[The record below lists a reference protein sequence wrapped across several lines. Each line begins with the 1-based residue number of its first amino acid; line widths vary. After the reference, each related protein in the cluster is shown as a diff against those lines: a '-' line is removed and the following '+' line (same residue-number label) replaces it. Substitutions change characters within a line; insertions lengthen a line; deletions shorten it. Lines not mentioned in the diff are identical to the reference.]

1 MEQNQL
7 NIDDLLAKKYAEG
20 KAFSAGIR
28 YKIEEGRI
36 YFLTV
41 NYAGQNWFVQKK
53 FPGGKSEDGGTP
65 FEKGETPLETL
76 EHEWTEE
83 TGRYVIKA
91 KCVHHKILK
100 DGHIQFFFLVE
111 EDEEIGFPA
120 KKKIDMDTSIPKWE
134 LATEILKD
142 LYGQHKIAC
151 IKLIEKLSVE
161 DTEFCKIA
169 HMSNL
174 LTVLKNIKSQYR
186 KTKTA
191 ARPRV

>member
-7 NIDDLLAKKYAEG
+7 NIDELLAKKYA
-20 KAFSAGIR
+20 KDKSFSAGIR
-28 YKIEEGRI
+28 YKIENGKI
-36 YFLTV
+36 YFLIV
-41 NYAGQNWFVQKK
+41 NYLGQNWFVQKK

-65 FEKGETPLETL
+65 FEKGETPFQTL
-76 EHEWTEE
+76 GHEWTEE

-91 KCVHHKILK
+91 SYVHHKTLK

-111 EDEEIGFPA
+111 EDEETGFP
-120 KKKIDMDTSIPKWE
+120 KKKKRDSDTDIPKWE

-142 LYGQHKIAC
+142 LYGQHKVAC
-151 IKLIEKLSVE
+151 IKLIEKLSIE
-161 DTEFCKIA
+161 NTEFCKVA